1 MKDMAATLD
10 RTALAEER
18 TQLFK
23 DVFDGKIPKRVPIS
37 PSLTI
42 EFAIQYA
49 GKNLA
54 DVQWNHL
61 LLEEVYEKVCQDFI
75 SDTNPAAMNLRN
87 PVHYKLLGA
96 RNFVMSSSG
105 FMQHPEVHGLEA
117 EEYDE
122 FIASP
127 YDCIMERILPRIYTE
142 LDTNPAQRAIVF
154 AKAFKAYYD
163 ELFTALGVIGKL
175 TEKYGYASI
184 GGIELLTEAPFDFVA
199 DQLRGFKGITGDIR
213 RYPDKVEAACEA
225 ALPLMIKQ
233 GMPPYPPTK
242 YGAAF
247 IPLHMAPYIRPKD
260 FERFYWPTFKKLV
273 DELAAKGQPSMLF
286 VEHDWMRYIDYLYE
300 LPENTRMWFEYGDP
314 KLVKEKLGKKHI
326 ISGFYPITL
335 LKTGTKQQCI
345 DKAKELIDIL
355 APGGRYYFGFDKGI
369 ITADSVDLGN
379 LQAVLEY
386 VAENAHY

>member
-1 MKDMAATLD
+1 MSDVATLD
-10 RTALAEER
+10 MKALGEER
-18 TQLFK
+18 TQLFR
-23 DVFDGKIPKRVPIS
+23 DLFDGKIPKRVPVS

-49 GKNLA
+49 GKDLA
-54 DVQWNHL
+54 EVQWNHQ
-61 LLEEVYEKVCQDFI
+61 LLEEVYEKVCQDFV

-87 PVHYKLLGA
+87 PVFYKLLGA
-96 RNFVMSSSG
+96 RNFIMSSSG
-105 FMQHPEVHGLEA
+105 FMQHPEICGLEA

-127 YDCIMERILPRIYTE
+127 YDCIMEKILPRIYTE
-142 LDTNPAQRAIVF
+142 LDTNPAKRSIAF
-154 AKAFKAYYD
+154 AKGFKGYYD
-163 ELFTALGVIGKL
+163 ELFAALGVIGKL
-175 TEKYGYASI
+175 TEKYGYSPI

-225 ALPLMIKQ
+225 VLPLMIKQ
-233 GMPPYPPTK
+233 GMPPHPPTK

-273 DELAAKGQPSMLF
+273 DGLAAQGQPSLLF
-286 VEHDWMRYIDYLYE
+286 VEHDWTRYVDYLYE
-300 LPENTRMWFEYGDP
+300 LPENTRMMFEYGDP
-314 KLVKEKLGKKHI
+314 KLIKDKLGDKHI
-326 ISGFYPITL
+326 LTGFYPITL

-355 APGGRYYFGFDKGI
+355 APGGKYYFGFDKAI
-369 ITADSVDLGN
+369 ITADSVN
-379 LQAVLEY
+379 LENIKAVLEY
-386 VAENAHY
+386 VSENAYY

>member
-1 MKDMAATLD
+1 MSDMATLD
-10 RTALAEER
+10 KRTLAEER
-18 TQLFK
+18 TQLFM
-23 DVFDGKIPKRVPIS
+23 DVFDGKIPKKVPIS
-37 PSLTI
+37 ASLTI

-49 GKNLA
+49 GKDLA
-54 DVQWNHL
+54 EVQWNHL
-61 LLEEVYEKVCQDFI
+61 LLEEVYDKVCQDFI
-75 SDTNPAAMNLRN
+75 SDTNPAALNLRN
-87 PVHYKLLGA
+87 PLPYKILGA
-96 RNFVMSSSG
+96 KNFVMSSSG

-127 YDCIMERILPRIYTE
+127 YDCIMEKILPRIYKE
-142 LDTNPAQRAIVF
+142 LDTSPGQRALVF

-163 ELFTALGVIGKL
+163 ELFAALGVIGKL
-175 TEKYGYASI
+175 TEKYGYSPI
-184 GGIELLTEAPFDFVA
+184 GGIEQLTEAPFDFVA
-199 DQLRGFKGITGDIR
+199 DQLRGFKGITGDLR

-225 ALPLMIKQ
+225 ALPLMLKQ
-233 GMPPYPPTK
+233 GIPPYPPNN
-242 YGAAF
+242 YAASF

-273 DELAAKGQPSMLF
+273 DGLAAIGRPSMLF

-345 DKAKELIDIL
+345 DKAKELLDIL
-355 APGGRYYFGFDKGI
+355 APGGKYYFGFDKAI
-369 ITADSVDLGN
+369 ITADSVNLEN

-386 VAENAHY
+386 VAENAYY